1 MNIRKI
7 GLRASTAALH
17 SSSMMTQ
24 RKLTI
29 RAESW
34 PLRQRFSIARG
45 SKISADVLC
54 VEIAQGVCVGRG
66 EAVPYR
72 RYGESMETVTAAV
85 ESIQTALEN
94 GMTRDALPDAL
105 LPGAARNA
113 LDCALWDL
121 EAKQSKTDIAKLAAI
136 DLKPIST
143 AFTIVIDDADKMAT
157 QAEKAQAYPLLKI
170 KLGGREGVMADITR
184 LAAIAEARPDAQLI
198 VDSNE
203 GWQIDEVARYAGELG
218 RYGVIFFEQPVP
230 QAQEAG
236 LADIDLPFCA
246 DESVHDSGSLA
257 NLPRAYDWVNLK
269 LDKTG
274 GLTEALACAQ
284 AAKSDGR
291 KIMVGCMVA
300 TSLSM
305 APAMVLAQR
314 ADLVDLDGPLW
325 LAEDRANGLRYDGA
339 TIYPPKAELWG

>member
-1 MNIRKI
+1 
-7 GLRASTAALH
+7 
-17 SSSMMTQ
+17 MTDK

-34 PLRQRFSIARG
+34 PLKQRFSIARG
-45 SKISADVLC
+45 SKISADVLA
-54 VEIAQGVCVGRG
+54 VELRCGDMVGRG

-85 ESIQTALEN
+85 ESIQTALEGGLN
-94 GMTRDALPDAL
+94 RAALLEAL

-113 LDCALWDL
+113 IDCALWDL
-121 EAKQSKTDIAKLAAI
+121 EAKQQNTTAAALAGVRP
-136 DLKPIST
+136 KPIQT
-143 AFTIVIDDADKMAT
+143 AFTVVIDDADKMAA
-157 QAEKAQAYPLLKI
+157 QAEKAQAFPLLKI
-170 KLGGREGVMADITR
+170 KLGGRDGVMADITR
-184 LAAIAEARPDAQLI
+184 LAAVAEARPDAQLI

-203 GWQIDEVARYAGELG
+203 GWQIDELARYAEPLG

-230 QAQEAG
+230 QAQETG

-246 DESVHDSGSLA
+246 DESVHDRGSLSD
-257 NLPRAYDWVNLK
+257 LPRAYEWVNLK

-274 GLTEALACAQ
+274 GLTEALACAD
-284 AAKSDGR
+284 AAKADNR

-305 APAMVLAQR
+305 APAMLLAQH
-314 ADLVDLDGPLW
+314 ADMVDLDGPLW
-325 LAEDRANGLRYDGA
+325 LAEDCPHGLRYDSA
-339 TIYPPKAELWG
+339 TIHPPKAALWG

>member
-1 MNIRKI
+1 M
-7 GLRASTAALH
+7 RASTAALH
-17 SSSMMTQ
+17 SGSMMTQ

-54 VEIAQGVCVGRG
+54 VEIAQDACVGRG

-85 ESIQTALEN
+85 ESIQAALEN
-94 GMTRDALPDAL
+94 GLGRADLLDAL

-113 LDCALWDL
+113 IDCALWDL

-136 DLKPIST
+136 DLKPTTT
-143 AFTIVIDDADKMAT
+143 AFTIVIDDADKMAA

-203 GWQIDEVARYAGELG
+203 GWQIDELARYANQLG
-218 RYGVIFFEQPVP
+218 RYGVTFFEQPVP
-230 QAQEAG
+230 QAQQAG

-246 DESVHDSGSLA
+246 DESVHDTGSLT
-257 NLPRAYDWVNLK
+257 NLSRAYDWVNLK

-274 GLTEALACAQ
+274 GLTEALACART
-284 AAKSDGR
+284 AKSDGR

-305 APAMVLAQR
+305 APAMILAQH

-339 TIYPPKAELWG
+339 TIYPPTAELWG

>member
-1 MNIRKI
+1 MAI
-7 GLRASTAALH
+7 SDV
-17 SSSMMTQ
+17 
-24 RKLTI
+24 
-29 RAESW
+29 
-34 PLRQRFSIARG
+34 ARLYY
-45 SKISADVLC
+45 K
-54 VEIAQGVCVGRG
+54 
-66 EAVPYR
+66 
-72 RYGESMETVTAAV
+72 RYGESIETVTAAV

-94 GMTRDALPDAL
+94 GLERAELLDAL

-113 LDCALWDL
+113 IDCALWDL
-121 EAKQSKTDIAKLAAI
+121 EAKRGKTDIAKLTSI
-136 DLKPIST
+136 DLKPITT

-203 GWQIDEVARYAGELG
+203 GWQIDEVARYADQLG

-230 QAQEAG
+230 QTQEAG
-236 LADIDLPFCA
+236 LNNIDLPFCA
-246 DESVHDSGSLA
+246 DESMHDSGSLCA
-257 NLPRAYDWVNLK
+257 LPRAYDWINLK

-291 KIMVGCMVA
+291 KIMVGCMIA

-305 APAMVLAQR
+305 APAMVLAQL

-325 LAEDRANGLRYDGA
+325 LAEDLAYGLRYDGA
-339 TIYPPKAELWG
+339 TIYPPDAKLWG

>member
-1 MNIRKI
+1 M
-7 GLRASTAALH
+7 RASTAALH
-17 SSSMMTQ
+17 SGSMMTQ

-54 VEIAQGVCVGRG
+54 VEIVQDACVGRG

-85 ESIQTALEN
+85 ESIQAALEN
-94 GMTRDALPDAL
+94 GLGRADLLDAL

-113 LDCALWDL
+113 IDCALWDL
-121 EAKQSKTDIAKLAAI
+121 EAKQSKTDIAKLAAS
-136 DLKPIST
+136 DLKPITT
-143 AFTIVIDDADKMAT
+143 AFTIVIDDADKMAA

-203 GWQIDEVARYAGELG
+203 GWQIDELARYADQLG
-218 RYGVIFFEQPVP
+218 RYGVTFFEQPVP

-236 LADIDLPFCA
+236 LADIELPFCA
-246 DESVHDSGSLA
+246 DESVHDTGSLT
-257 NLPRAYDWVNLK
+257 NLSRAYDWVNLK

-274 GLTEALACAQ
+274 GLTEALACART
-284 AAKSDGR
+284 AKSDGR

-305 APAMVLAQR
+305 APAMILAQH

-339 TIYPPKAELWG
+339 TIYPPTAELWG

>member
-1 MNIRKI
+1 
-7 GLRASTAALH
+7 
-17 SSSMMTQ
+17 MTIS

-34 PLRQRFSIARG
+34 PLKQCFSIARG
-45 SKISADVLC
+45 SKISADVLA
-54 VEIAQGVCVGRG
+54 VELRCGDMVGRG

-85 ESIQTALEN
+85 ETIQTALEA
-94 GMTRDALPDAL
+94 GMDRTALLDAL

-113 LDCALWDL
+113 IDCALWDL
-121 EAKQSKTDIAKLAAI
+121 EAKQQNTTAAALAA
-136 DLKPIST
+136 LQPKPIQT
-143 AFTIVIDDADKMAT
+143 AFTIVIDDADKMAA

-170 KLGGREGVMADITR
+170 KLGGRDGVMADITR
-184 LAAIAEARPDAQLI
+184 LAAVAEARPDAQLI

-203 GWQIDEVARYAGELG
+203 GWQIDELARYADQLG

-230 QAQEAG
+230 QKQEVG
-236 LADIDLPFCA
+236 LAAIDLPSCA
-246 DESVHDSGSLA
+246 DESVHDRGSLSG
-257 NLPRAYDWVNLK
+257 LPRAYGWVNLK

-274 GLTEALACAQ
+274 GLTEALACAA
-284 AAKSDGR
+284 AAKADNR

-305 APAMVLAQR
+305 DPAMLLAQH
-314 ADLVDLDGPLW
+314 ADMVDLDGPLW
-325 LAEDRANGLRYDGA
+325 LAEDRADGLRYDGA
-339 TIYPPKAELWG
+339 IVHPPSPDLWG

>member
-1 MNIRKI
+1 M
-7 GLRASTAALH
+7 RASTAALH
-17 SSSMMTQ
+17 SGSMMTQ

-54 VEIAQGVCVGRG
+54 VEIVQDACVGRG

-85 ESIQTALEN
+85 ESIQPALEN
-94 GMTRDALPDAL
+94 GLGRADLLDAL

-113 LDCALWDL
+113 IDCALWDL

-136 DLKPIST
+136 DLKPITT
-143 AFTIVIDDADKMAT
+143 AFTIVIDDADKMAA

-203 GWQIDEVARYAGELG
+203 GWQIDELARYADQLG
-218 RYGVIFFEQPVP
+218 RYGVTFFEQPVP

-236 LADIDLPFCA
+236 LADIELPFCA
-246 DESVHDSGSLA
+246 DESVHDTGSLT
-257 NLPRAYDWVNLK
+257 NLSRAYDWVNLK

-284 AAKSDGR
+284 TAKSDGR

-305 APAMVLAQR
+305 APAMILAQH

>member
-1 MNIRKI
+1 M
-7 GLRASTAALH
+7 
-17 SSSMMTQ
+17 
-24 RKLTI
+24 
-29 RAESW
+29 
-34 PLRQRFSIARG
+34 
-45 SKISADVLC
+45 
-54 VEIAQGVCVGRG
+54 
-66 EAVPYR
+66 
-72 RYGESMETVTAAV
+72 
-85 ESIQTALEN
+85 EN
-94 GMTRDALPDAL
+94 GLGRADLLDAL

-113 LDCALWDL
+113 IDCALWDL

-136 DLKPIST
+136 DLKPITT
-143 AFTIVIDDADKMAT
+143 AFTIVIDDADKMAA

-203 GWQIDEVARYAGELG
+203 GWQIDELARYADQLG
-218 RYGVIFFEQPVP
+218 RYGVTFFEQPVP

-246 DESVHDSGSLA
+246 DESVHDTGSLT
-257 NLPRAYDWVNLK
+257 NLSRAYDWVNLK

-274 GLTEALACAQ
+274 GLTEALACAA
-284 AAKSDGR
+284 AAKADGR

-305 APAMVLAQR
+305 APAMILAQHV
-314 ADLVDLDGPLW
+314 DLVDLDGPLW

>member
-1 MNIRKI
+1 M
-7 GLRASTAALH
+7 RASTAALH
-17 SSSMMTQ
+17 SGSMMTQ

-54 VEIAQGVCVGRG
+54 VEIAQDACVGRG

-85 ESIQTALEN
+85 ESIQAALEN
-94 GMTRDALPDAL
+94 GLGRADLLDAL

-113 LDCALWDL
+113 IDCALWDL
-121 EAKQSKTDIAKLAAI
+121 EAKQSKTDIAKLAAS
-136 DLKPIST
+136 DLKPITT
-143 AFTIVIDDADKMAT
+143 AFTIVIDDADKMAA
-157 QAEKAQAYPLLKI
+157 QAEKAKAYPLLKI

-203 GWQIDEVARYAGELG
+203 GWQIDELARYANQLG
-218 RYGVIFFEQPVP
+218 RYGVTFFEQPVP

-246 DESVHDSGSLA
+246 DESVHDTGSLT
-257 NLPRAYDWVNLK
+257 NLSRAYDWVNLK

-284 AAKSDGR
+284 TAKSDGR

-305 APAMVLAQR
+305 APAMILAQH

>member
-1 MNIRKI
+1 M
-7 GLRASTAALH
+7 RASTAALH
-17 SSSMMTQ
+17 SGSMMTQ

-54 VEIAQGVCVGRG
+54 VEIAQDACVGRG

-85 ESIQTALEN
+85 ESIQAALEN
-94 GMTRDALPDAL
+94 GLGRADLLDAL

-113 LDCALWDL
+113 IDCALWDL
-121 EAKQSKTDIAKLAAI
+121 EAKQSKTDIAKLAAS
-136 DLKPIST
+136 DLKPITT
-143 AFTIVIDDADKMAT
+143 AFTIVIDDADKMAA

-203 GWQIDEVARYAGELG
+203 GWQIDELARYANQLG
-218 RYGVIFFEQPVP
+218 RYGVTFFEQPVP

-236 LADIDLPFCA
+236 LADIELPFCA
-246 DESVHDSGSLA
+246 DESVHDTGSLT
-257 NLPRAYDWVNLK
+257 NLSRAYDWVNLK

-284 AAKSDGR
+284 IAKSDGR

-305 APAMVLAQR
+305 APAMVLAQH

-339 TIYPPKAELWG
+339 TLYPPTAELWG

>member
-1 MNIRKI
+1 
-7 GLRASTAALH
+7 
-17 SSSMMTQ
+17 MTQ
-24 RKLTI
+24 RKLII

-34 PLRQRFSIARG
+34 PLKQRFSISRG
-45 SKISADVLC
+45 NKISADVLSI
-54 VEIAQGVCVGRG
+54 EIKQNGHIGRG
-66 EAVPYR
+66 EAVPYK

-94 GMTRDALPDAL
+94 GLERAELLDAL

-113 LDCALWDL
+113 IDCALWDL
-121 EAKQSKTDIAKLAAI
+121 EAKQKGTTVAKLASI
-136 DLKPIST
+136 DLKPITT
-143 AFTIVIDDADKMAT
+143 AFTIVIDDADKMAA
-157 QAEKAQAYPLLKI
+157 QAEKAQAYSLLKI

-203 GWQIDEVARYAGELG
+203 GWQIDELARYADQLG
-218 RYGVIFFEQPVP
+218 RYGVIFFEQPVQ

-236 LADIDLPFCA
+236 LIDIDLPFCA
-246 DESVHDSGSLA
+246 DESVHDNGSLT
-257 NLPRAYDWVNLK
+257 NLSRAYDWVNLK

-284 AAKSDGR
+284 TAKSDGR
-291 KIMVGCMVA
+291 RIMVGCMVA

-305 APAMVLAQR
+305 APAMVLAQH

-325 LAEDRANGLRYDGA
+325 LAKDRTHGLRYDGSM
-339 TIYPPKAELWG
+339 IYPPKAELWG

>member
-1 MNIRKI
+1 M
-7 GLRASTAALH
+7 RASTAALH
-17 SSSMMTQ
+17 SGSMMTQ

-54 VEIAQGVCVGRG
+54 VEIVQDACVGRG

-85 ESIQTALEN
+85 ESIQAALEN
-94 GMTRDALPDAL
+94 GLGRADLLDAL

-113 LDCALWDL
+113 IDCALWDL
-121 EAKQSKTDIAKLAAI
+121 EAKQSKTDIAKLAAS
-136 DLKPIST
+136 DLKPITT
-143 AFTIVIDDADKMAT
+143 AFTIVIDDADKMAA

-203 GWQIDEVARYAGELG
+203 GWQIDELARYANQLG
-218 RYGVIFFEQPVP
+218 RYGVTFFEQPVP
-230 QAQEAG
+230 QAQQAG

-246 DESVHDSGSLA
+246 DESVHDTGSLT
-257 NLPRAYDWVNLK
+257 NLSRAYDWVNLK

-284 AAKSDGR
+284 TAKSDGR

-300 TSLSM
+300 TSLSI
-305 APAMVLAQR
+305 APAMILAQH

-339 TIYPPKAELWG
+339 TIYPPTAELWG

>member
-1 MNIRKI
+1 M
-7 GLRASTAALH
+7 RASTAALH
-17 SSSMMTQ
+17 SGSMMTQ

-54 VEIAQGVCVGRG
+54 VEIAQDACVGRG

-85 ESIQTALEN
+85 ESIQAALEN
-94 GMTRDALPDAL
+94 GLGRADLLDAL

-113 LDCALWDL
+113 IDCALWDL

-136 DLKPIST
+136 DLRPITT
-143 AFTIVIDDADKMAT
+143 AFTIVIDDADKMAA

-203 GWQIDEVARYAGELG
+203 GWQIDELARYANQLG
-218 RYGVIFFEQPVP
+218 RYGVTFFEQPVP

-246 DESVHDSGSLA
+246 DESVHDTGSLT
-257 NLPRAYDWVNLK
+257 NLSRAYDWVNLK

-274 GLTEALACAQ
+274 GLTEALACART
-284 AAKSDGR
+284 AKSDGR

-305 APAMVLAQR
+305 APAMILAQH

-339 TIYPPKAELWG
+339 TIYPPTAELWG

>member
-1 MNIRKI
+1 M
-7 GLRASTAALH
+7 RASTAALH
-17 SSSMMTQ
+17 SGSMMTQ

-54 VEIAQGVCVGRG
+54 VEIAQDACVGRG

-85 ESIQTALEN
+85 ESIQAALEN
-94 GMTRDALPDAL
+94 GLGRADLLDAL

-113 LDCALWDL
+113 IDCALWDL

-136 DLKPIST
+136 DLKPITT
-143 AFTIVIDDADKMAT
+143 AFTIVIDDADKMAA

-203 GWQIDEVARYAGELG
+203 GWQIDELARYADQLG
-218 RYGVIFFEQPVP
+218 RYGVTFFEQPVP

-236 LADIDLPFCA
+236 LARPASCA
-246 DESVHDSGSLA
+246 CG
-257 NLPRAYDWVNLK
+257 
-269 LDKTG
+269 TG
-274 GLTEALACAQ
+274 CSKNVT
-284 AAKSDGR
+284 
-291 KIMVGCMVA
+291 
-300 TSLSM
+300 
-305 APAMVLAQR
+305 P
-314 ADLVDLDGPLW
+314 
-325 LAEDRANGLRYDGA
+325 
-339 TIYPPKAELWG
+339 

>member
-1 MNIRKI
+1 MQD
-7 GLRASTAALH
+7 A
-17 SSSMMTQ
+17 
-24 RKLTI
+24 
-29 RAESW
+29 
-34 PLRQRFSIARG
+34 
-45 SKISADVLC
+45 
-54 VEIAQGVCVGRG
+54 CVGRG

-85 ESIQTALEN
+85 ESIQPALEN
-94 GMTRDALPDAL
+94 GLGRADLLDAL

-113 LDCALWDL
+113 IDCALWDL

-136 DLKPIST
+136 DLKPITT
-143 AFTIVIDDADKMAT
+143 AFTIVIDDADKMAA

-203 GWQIDEVARYAGELG
+203 GWQIDELARYADQLG
-218 RYGVIFFEQPVP
+218 RYGVTFFEQPVP

-236 LADIDLPFCA
+236 LADIELPFCA
-246 DESVHDSGSLA
+246 DESVHDTGSLT
-257 NLPRAYDWVNLK
+257 NLSRAYDWVNLK

-284 AAKSDGR
+284 TAKSDGR

-305 APAMVLAQR
+305 APAMILAQH

>member
-1 MNIRKI
+1 M
-7 GLRASTAALH
+7 RASTAALH
-17 SSSMMTQ
+17 SGSMMTQ

-54 VEIAQGVCVGRG
+54 VEIVQDACVGRG

-85 ESIQTALEN
+85 ESIQAALEN
-94 GMTRDALPDAL
+94 GLGRADLLDAL

-113 LDCALWDL
+113 IDCALWDL
-121 EAKQSKTDIAKLAAI
+121 EAKQSKTDIAKLAAS
-136 DLKPIST
+136 DLKPITT
-143 AFTIVIDDADKMAT
+143 AFTIVIDDADKMAA

-203 GWQIDEVARYAGELG
+203 GWQIDELARYANQLG
-218 RYGVIFFEQPVP
+218 RYGVTFFEQPVP

-246 DESVHDSGSLA
+246 DESVHDTGSLT
-257 NLPRAYDWVNLK
+257 NLSRAYDWVNLK

-274 GLTEALACAQ
+274 GLTEALACART
-284 AAKSDGR
+284 AKSDGR

-305 APAMVLAQR
+305 APAMILAQH

-339 TIYPPKAELWG
+339 TIYPPTAELWG

>member
-1 MNIRKI
+1 M
-7 GLRASTAALH
+7 RASTAALH
-17 SSSMMTQ
+17 SGSMMTQ

-54 VEIAQGVCVGRG
+54 VEIAQDACVGRG

-85 ESIQTALEN
+85 ESIQAALEN
-94 GMTRDALPDAL
+94 GLGRADLLDAL

-113 LDCALWDL
+113 IDCALWDL
-121 EAKQSKTDIAKLAAI
+121 EAKQSKTDIAKLAAS
-136 DLKPIST
+136 DLKPITT
-143 AFTIVIDDADKMAT
+143 AFTIVIDDADKMAA

-203 GWQIDEVARYAGELG
+203 GWQIDELARYANQLG
-218 RYGVIFFEQPVP
+218 RYGVTFFEQPVP

-246 DESVHDSGSLA
+246 DESVHDTGSLT
-257 NLPRAYDWVNLK
+257 NLSRAYDWVNLK

-274 GLTEALACAQ
+274 GLTEALACART
-284 AAKSDGR
+284 AKSDGR

-305 APAMVLAQR
+305 APAMVLAQH

-339 TIYPPKAELWG
+339 TIYPPTAELWG

>member
-1 MNIRKI
+1 M
-7 GLRASTAALH
+7 RASTAALH
-17 SSSMMTQ
+17 SGSMMTQ

-54 VEIAQGVCVGRG
+54 VEIAQDACVGRG

-85 ESIQTALEN
+85 ESIQAALKN
-94 GMTRDALPDAL
+94 GLGRADLLDAL

-113 LDCALWDL
+113 IDCALWDL

-136 DLKPIST
+136 DLKPITT
-143 AFTIVIDDADKMAT
+143 AFTIVIDDADKMAA

-184 LAAIAEARPDAQLI
+184 LAAVAEARPDAQLI

-203 GWQIDEVARYAGELG
+203 GWQIDELARYANQLG
-218 RYGVIFFEQPVP
+218 RYGVTFFEQPVP

-246 DESVHDSGSLA
+246 DESVHDTVSLT
-257 NLPRAYDWVNLK
+257 NLSRAYDWVNLK

-274 GLTEALACAQ
+274 GLTEALACART
-284 AAKSDGR
+284 AKSDGR

-305 APAMVLAQR
+305 APAMILAQQ

-339 TIYPPKAELWG
+339 TIYPPTAELWG

>member
-1 MNIRKI
+1 M
-7 GLRASTAALH
+7 RASTAALH
-17 SSSMMTQ
+17 SGSMMTQ

-54 VEIAQGVCVGRG
+54 VEIAQDACVGRG

-85 ESIQTALEN
+85 ESIQAALEN
-94 GMTRDALPDAL
+94 GLGRADLLDAL

-113 LDCALWDL
+113 IDCALWDL
-121 EAKQSKTDIAKLAAI
+121 EAKQSKTDIAKLAAS
-136 DLKPIST
+136 DLKPITT
-143 AFTIVIDDADKMAT
+143 AFTIVIDDADKMAA

-203 GWQIDEVARYAGELG
+203 GWQIDELARYANQLG
-218 RYGVIFFEQPVP
+218 RYGVTFFEQPVP

-246 DESVHDSGSLA
+246 DESVHDTGSLT
-257 NLPRAYDWVNLK
+257 NLSRAYDWVNLK

-274 GLTEALACAQ
+274 GLTEALACART
-284 AAKSDGR
+284 AKSDGR

-305 APAMVLAQR
+305 APAMVLAQH

>member
-1 MNIRKI
+1 M
-7 GLRASTAALH
+7 RASTAALH
-17 SSSMMTQ
+17 SGSMMTQ

-54 VEIAQGVCVGRG
+54 VEIAQDACVGRG

-85 ESIQTALEN
+85 ESIQAALEN
-94 GMTRDALPDAL
+94 GLGRADLLDAL

-113 LDCALWDL
+113 IDCALWDL

-136 DLKPIST
+136 DLKPITT
-143 AFTIVIDDADKMAT
+143 AFTIVIDDADKMAA

-203 GWQIDEVARYAGELG
+203 GWQIDELARYANQLG
-218 RYGVIFFEQPVP
+218 RYGVTFFEQPVP

-246 DESVHDSGSLA
+246 DESVHDTGSLT
-257 NLPRAYDWVNLK
+257 NLSRAYDWVNLK

-284 AAKSDGR
+284 TAKSDGR

-305 APAMVLAQR
+305 APAMILAQH

-339 TIYPPKAELWG
+339 TIYPPTAELWG

>member
-1 MNIRKI
+1 M
-7 GLRASTAALH
+7 RASTAALH
-17 SSSMMTQ
+17 SGSMMTQ

-54 VEIAQGVCVGRG
+54 VEIAQDACVGRG

-85 ESIQTALEN
+85 ESIQAALEN
-94 GMTRDALPDAL
+94 GLGRADLLDAL

-113 LDCALWDL
+113 IDCALWDL
-121 EAKQSKTDIAKLAAI
+121 EAKQSKTDIAKLAAS
-136 DLKPIST
+136 DLKPITT
-143 AFTIVIDDADKMAT
+143 AFTIVIDDADKMAA

-203 GWQIDEVARYAGELG
+203 GWQIDELARYANQLG
-218 RYGVIFFEQPVP
+218 RYGVTFFEQPVP

-246 DESVHDSGSLA
+246 DESVHDTGSLT
-257 NLPRAYDWVNLK
+257 NLSRAYDWVNLK

-284 AAKSDGR
+284 TAKSDGR

-305 APAMVLAQR
+305 APAMVLAQH

-339 TIYPPKAELWG
+339 TIYPPTAELWG

>member
-1 MNIRKI
+1 M
-7 GLRASTAALH
+7 RASTAALH
-17 SSSMMTQ
+17 NGSMMTQ

-54 VEIAQGVCVGRG
+54 VEIVQNACVGRG

-85 ESIQTALEN
+85 ESIQAALEN
-94 GMTRDALPDAL
+94 GLGRADLLDAL

-113 LDCALWDL
+113 IDCALWDL

-136 DLKPIST
+136 DLKPTTT
-143 AFTIVIDDADKMAT
+143 AFTIVIDDADKMAA

-203 GWQIDEVARYAGELG
+203 GWQIDELARYADQLG
-218 RYGVIFFEQPVP
+218 RYGVTFFEQPVP

-236 LADIDLPFCA
+236 LADIELPFCA
-246 DESVHDSGSLA
+246 DESVHDTGSLT
-257 NLPRAYDWVNLK
+257 NLSRAYDWVNLK

-284 AAKSDGR
+284 TAKSDGR

-305 APAMVLAQR
+305 APAMILAQH

-339 TIYPPKAELWG
+339 TIYPPTAELWG

>member
-1 MNIRKI
+1 M
-7 GLRASTAALH
+7 RASTAALH
-17 SSSMMTQ
+17 SGSMMTQ

-54 VEIAQGVCVGRG
+54 VEIAQDACVGRG

-72 RYGESMETVTAAV
+72 RYGESMETVTGAV
-85 ESIQTALEN
+85 ESIQAALEN
-94 GMTRDALPDAL
+94 GLGRADLLDAL

-113 LDCALWDL
+113 IDCALWDL

-136 DLKPIST
+136 DLKPITT
-143 AFTIVIDDADKMAT
+143 AFTIVIDDADKMAA

-203 GWQIDEVARYAGELG
+203 GWQIDELARYADQLG
-218 RYGVIFFEQPVP
+218 RYGVTFFEQPVP

-246 DESVHDSGSLA
+246 DESVHDTGSLT
-257 NLPRAYDWVNLK
+257 NLSRAYDWVNLK

-274 GLTEALACAQ
+274 GLTEALACAA
-284 AAKSDGR
+284 AAKADGR

-305 APAMVLAQR
+305 APAMILAQHV
-314 ADLVDLDGPLW
+314 DLVDLDGPLW

>member
-1 MNIRKI
+1 M
-7 GLRASTAALH
+7 RASTAALH
-17 SSSMMTQ
+17 SGSMMTQ

-54 VEIAQGVCVGRG
+54 VEIAQDACVGRG

-85 ESIQTALEN
+85 ESIQAALEN
-94 GMTRDALPDAL
+94 GFGRADLLDAL

-113 LDCALWDL
+113 IDCALWDL

-136 DLKPIST
+136 DLKPITT
-143 AFTIVIDDADKMAT
+143 AFTIVIDDADKMAA

-184 LAAIAEARPDAQLI
+184 LAAVAEARPDAQLI

-203 GWQIDEVARYAGELG
+203 GWQIDELARYANQLG
-218 RYGVIFFEQPVP
+218 RYGVTFFEQPVP

-246 DESVHDSGSLA
+246 DESVHDTGSLT
-257 NLPRAYDWVNLK
+257 NLSRAYDWVNLK

-274 GLTEALACAQ
+274 GLTEALACART
-284 AAKSDGR
+284 AKSDGR

-305 APAMVLAQR
+305 APAMILAQQ

-339 TIYPPKAELWG
+339 TIYPPTAELWG

>member
-1 MNIRKI
+1 
-7 GLRASTAALH
+7 
-17 SSSMMTQ
+17 MMTQ
-24 RKLTI
+24 RKLII

-34 PLRQRFSIARG
+34 PLKQRFSISRG
-45 SKISADVLC
+45 SKISADVLSI
-54 VEIAQGVCVGRG
+54 EIKQDGHIGRG
-66 EAVPYR
+66 EAVPYK
-72 RYGESMETVTAAV
+72 RYGESIETVTAAV

-94 GMTRDALPDAL
+94 GLERAELLDAL

-113 LDCALWDL
+113 IDCALWDL
-121 EAKQSKTDIAKLAAI
+121 EAKRGKTDIAKLTSI
-136 DLKPIST
+136 DLKPITT

-203 GWQIDEVARYAGELG
+203 GWQIDEVARYADQLG

-230 QAQEAG
+230 QTQEAG
-236 LADIDLPFCA
+236 LDDIDLPFCA
-246 DESVHDSGSLA
+246 DESMHDSGSLCA
-257 NLPRAYDWVNLK
+257 LPRAYDWINLK

-284 AAKSDGR
+284 AARSDGR
-291 KIMVGCMVA
+291 KIMVGCMIA

-305 APAMVLAQR
+305 APAMVLAQL

-325 LAEDRANGLRYDGA
+325 LAEDLAYGLRYDGA
-339 TIYPPKAELWG
+339 TIYPPDAKLWG

>member
-1 MNIRKI
+1 M
-7 GLRASTAALH
+7 RASTAARH
-17 SSSMMTQ
+17 SDRMMTQ

-34 PLRQRFSIARG
+34 PLKQRFSIARG
-45 SKISADVLC
+45 SKISADVLS
-54 VEIAQGVCVGRG
+54 VEIKQDGHVGRG
-66 EAVPYR
+66 EAVPYK

-85 ESIQTALEN
+85 EGIQTALEN
-94 GMTRDALPDAL
+94 GMTRDALLDAL

-113 LDCALWDL
+113 IDCALWDL

-136 DLKPIST
+136 DLKPITT

-157 QAEKAQAYPLLKI
+157 QAEQAQAYPLLKI

-184 LAAIAEARPDAQLI
+184 LATIAEARPDAQLI

-203 GWQIDEVARYAGELG
+203 GWQIDEVARYADQLG

-246 DESVHDSGSLA
+246 MKACMIAARYA
-257 NLPRAYDWVNLK
+257 NLPRAYDWVNFK

-305 APAMVLAQR
+305 APAMVLAQH

-325 LAEDRANGLRYDGA
+325 LAEDLGS
-339 TIYPPKAELWG
+339 LWLAL

>member
-1 MNIRKI
+1 MQD
-7 GLRASTAALH
+7 A
-17 SSSMMTQ
+17 
-24 RKLTI
+24 
-29 RAESW
+29 
-34 PLRQRFSIARG
+34 
-45 SKISADVLC
+45 
-54 VEIAQGVCVGRG
+54 CVGRG

-85 ESIQTALEN
+85 ESIQAALEN
-94 GMTRDALPDAL
+94 GLGRADLLDAL

-113 LDCALWDL
+113 IDCALWDF
-121 EAKQSKTDIAKLAAI
+121 EAKQGKTDIAKLAAI
-136 DLKPIST
+136 DLKPITT

-203 GWQIDEVARYAGELG
+203 GWQIDELARYADQLG
-218 RYGVIFFEQPVP
+218 RYGVTFFEQPVP

-246 DESVHDSGSLA
+246 DESVHDTGSLT
-257 NLPRAYDWVNLK
+257 NLSRAYDWVNLK

-284 AAKSDGR
+284 TAKSDGR

-305 APAMVLAQR
+305 APAMILAQH

>member
-1 MNIRKI
+1 M
-7 GLRASTAALH
+7 RASTAALH
-17 SSSMMTQ
+17 SGSMMTQ

-54 VEIAQGVCVGRG
+54 VEIAQDACVGRG

-85 ESIQTALEN
+85 ESIQAALEN
-94 GMTRDALPDAL
+94 GLGRADLLDAL

-113 LDCALWDL
+113 IDCALWDL

-136 DLKPIST
+136 DLKPITT
-143 AFTIVIDDADKMAT
+143 AFTIVIDDADKMAA

-203 GWQIDEVARYAGELG
+203 GWQIDELARYANQLG
-218 RYGVIFFEQPVP
+218 RYGVTFFEQPVP

-246 DESVHDSGSLA
+246 DESVHDTGSLT
-257 NLPRAYDWVNLK
+257 NLSRAYDWVNLK

-284 AAKSDGR
+284 TAKSDGR

-305 APAMVLAQR
+305 APAMVLAQH

-339 TIYPPKAELWG
+339 TIYPPTAELWG

>member
-1 MNIRKI
+1 M
-7 GLRASTAALH
+7 RASTAALH
-17 SSSMMTQ
+17 SGSMMTQ

-54 VEIAQGVCVGRG
+54 VEIVQDACVGRG

-85 ESIQTALEN
+85 ESIQPALEN
-94 GMTRDALPDAL
+94 GLGRADLLDAL

-113 LDCALWDL
+113 IDCALWDL

-136 DLKPIST
+136 DLKPITT
-143 AFTIVIDDADKMAT
+143 AFTIVIDDADKMAA
-157 QAEKAQAYPLLKI
+157 QAEKAKAYPLLKI

-203 GWQIDEVARYAGELG
+203 GWQIDELARYADQLG
-218 RYGVIFFEQPVP
+218 RYGVTFFEQPVP

-236 LADIDLPFCA
+236 LADIELPFCA
-246 DESVHDSGSLA
+246 DESVHDTGSLT
-257 NLPRAYDWVNLK
+257 NLSRAYDWVNLK

-284 AAKSDGR
+284 TAKSDGR

-305 APAMVLAQR
+305 APAMILAQH

>member
-1 MNIRKI
+1 M
-7 GLRASTAALH
+7 RASTAALH
-17 SSSMMTQ
+17 SGSMMTQ

-29 RAESW
+29 RAENW

-54 VEIAQGVCVGRG
+54 VEIAQDACVGRG

-72 RYGESMETVTAAV
+72 RYGESMETVTGAV
-85 ESIQTALEN
+85 ESIQAALEN
-94 GMTRDALPDAL
+94 GLGRADLLDAL

-113 LDCALWDL
+113 IDCALWDL

-136 DLKPIST
+136 DLKPITT
-143 AFTIVIDDADKMAT
+143 AFTIVIDDADKMAA

-203 GWQIDEVARYAGELG
+203 GWQIDELARYADQLG
-218 RYGVIFFEQPVP
+218 RYGVTFFEQPVP
-230 QAQEAG
+230 QAQEAS

-246 DESVHDSGSLA
+246 DESVHDTGSLT
-257 NLPRAYDWVNLK
+257 NLSRAYDWVNLK

-274 GLTEALACAQ
+274 GLTEALACAA
-284 AAKSDGR
+284 AAKADGR

-305 APAMVLAQR
+305 APAMILAQHV
-314 ADLVDLDGPLW
+314 DLVDLDGPLW

-339 TIYPPKAELWG
+339 TIYPPKTELWG

>member
-1 MNIRKI
+1 M
-7 GLRASTAALH
+7 RASTAALH
-17 SSSMMTQ
+17 SGSMMTQ

-54 VEIAQGVCVGRG
+54 VEIAQDACVGRG

-85 ESIQTALEN
+85 ESIQAALEN
-94 GMTRDALPDAL
+94 GLGRADLLDAL

-113 LDCALWDL
+113 IDCALWDL
-121 EAKQSKTDIAKLAAI
+121 EAKQSKTDIAKLAAS
-136 DLKPIST
+136 DLKPITT
-143 AFTIVIDDADKMAT
+143 AFTIVIDDADKMAA

-203 GWQIDEVARYAGELG
+203 GWQIDELARYANQLG
-218 RYGVIFFEQPVP
+218 RYGVTFFEQPVP
-230 QAQEAG
+230 QAQQAG

-246 DESVHDSGSLA
+246 DESVHDTGSLT
-257 NLPRAYDWVNLK
+257 NLSRAYDWVNLK

-284 AAKSDGR
+284 TAKSDGR

-305 APAMVLAQR
+305 APAMVLAQH

-339 TIYPPKAELWG
+339 TIYPPTAELWG

>member
-1 MNIRKI
+1 M
-7 GLRASTAALH
+7 RASTAALH
-17 SSSMMTQ
+17 SGSMMTQ

-54 VEIAQGVCVGRG
+54 VEIAQDACVGRG

-85 ESIQTALEN
+85 ESIQAALEN
-94 GMTRDALPDAL
+94 GLGRADLLDAL

-113 LDCALWDL
+113 IDCALWDL

-136 DLKPIST
+136 DLKPITT
-143 AFTIVIDDADKMAT
+143 AFTIVIDDADKMAA

-203 GWQIDEVARYAGELG
+203 GWQIDELARYANQLG
-218 RYGVIFFEQPVP
+218 RYGVTFFEQPVP

-246 DESVHDSGSLA
+246 DESVHDTGSLT
-257 NLPRAYDWVNLK
+257 NLSRAYDWVNLK

-274 GLTEALACAQ
+274 GLTEALACART
-284 AAKSDGR
+284 AKSDGR

-305 APAMVLAQR
+305 APAMILAQH

-339 TIYPPKAELWG
+339 TIYPPTAELWG